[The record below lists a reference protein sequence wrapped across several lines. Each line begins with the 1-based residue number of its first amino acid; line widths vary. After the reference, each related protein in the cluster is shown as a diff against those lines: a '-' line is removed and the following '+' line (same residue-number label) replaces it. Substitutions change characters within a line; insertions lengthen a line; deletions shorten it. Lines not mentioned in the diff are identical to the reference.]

1 MILDRGTSEVEAIIT
16 TKLLA
21 DKTYDIKNKYTRTEF
36 SYSELLRLTGQVI
49 NSLFFT
55 DNCRELR
62 AIERRGRL
70 FVIYVP
76 ASRILFEAGVS
87 GEDSHGLIKRP
98 KVLLFGKRGQLLH
111 NKTMRQMIEKINN
124 SPRIKR

>member
-49 NSLFFT
+49 NSLFFAKYSSQM
-55 DNCRELR
+55 N
-62 AIERRGRL
+62 
-70 FVIYVP
+70 
-76 ASRILFEAGVS
+76 
-87 GEDSHGLIKRP
+87 
-98 KVLLFGKRGQLLH
+98 QLH
-111 NKTMRQMIEKINN
+111 NYKENINLFLQ
-124 SPRIKR
+124 